1 LQFIVQEKAKSMKIH
16 LYSLC
21 LWFAFPIAFL
31 FVQEEGKTTRMSME
45 FDNTAQ
51 IDVFH
56 LNHLAECKYLNSG
69 DQWTEVAS
77 IFFPEPEYSVRETGV
92 LNSDQLNVKVRG
104 TGQTIGQV
112 LLLEIKNR
120 DNNRPGRMTI
130 GPALVP
136 GKGKTQAYV
145 IPGTTEVE
153 VPPGG
158 TITVP
163 VDGVCIDPDK
173 PPLGSGDKGTDF
185 GDWIRIN
192 PLPDDW
198 EPNPT
203 TGWEPDLGS
212 PLLNPVTEND
222 LNHVIDIAA
231 YPEEVADLIGDYV
244 DKIIDAY
251 DYLSSVGEITTP
263 LTDRPLDERD
273 AVIQQ
278 LVWRTAAALSGD
290 EFTQTEWGERIF
302 DQLPESG
309 GNLNEEEKK
318 NINAGIQNFWNTA
331 TLVGV
336 EAKVIS
342 TGSAVFSPDKI
353 KVDEEDN
360 REDCSVSSF
369 EFNIKIQVITPGG
382 ESEEITAD
390 DRGDFTVGRLLPG
403 TKIKVECEP
412 EVECECVI
420 QTRSRTPGGGTR
432 TQTFTSPCNPNRV
445 DHTKFNTS
453 DLSSLTSEK
462 VSQINETLENEEE
475 RRLEQLKEELRDEL
489 AELRAKMEENQRIID
504 ELRGTR
510 DREERERRNALR
522 GENSDLE
529 KRIKELDRDLKRSDS
544 ILRRSYADRLEE
556 IKNKRE
562 AELWRENGCN
572 LELIVEGRREDREED
587 VSAKI
592 TIVAVGEC
600 GSDHQSRCKPAS
612 FTREITVT
620 IKSR

>member
-1 LQFIVQEKAKSMKIH
+1 MKIH
-16 LYSLC
+16 FYSLC
-21 LWFAFPIAFL
+21 LWFVFPIAFL
-31 FVQEEGKTTRMSME
+31 FVQQEGNNARMSME
-45 FDNTAQ
+45 FDNPAQ

-69 DQWTEVAS
+69 NQWTEVTS
-77 IFFPEPEYSVRETGV
+77 IFSLEPDYSVRETGV

-130 GPALVP
+130 GPVLVP

-163 VDGVCIDPDK
+163 VDGICIDPDK

-185 GDWIRIN
+185 GDWISIN

-203 TGWEPDLGS
+203 TGWEPDLES
-212 PLLNPVTEND
+212 PLLNPITEND

-231 YPEEVADLIGDYV
+231 YPEEVADLIGNYV
-244 DKIIDAY
+244 GRIIDTY
-251 DYLSSVGEITTP
+251 DYLSNVGEIITP
-263 LTDRPLDERD
+263 LTDRPLEERN

-278 LVWRTAAALSGD
+278 LVWRAAAALSGD

-302 DQLPESG
+302 DQLPETG
-309 GNLNEEEKK
+309 GNLNEEEKE
-318 NINAGIQNFWNTA
+318 NINAGIQDFWNIA

-342 TGSAVFSPDKI
+342 KGSAVLSPEKT
-353 KVDEEDN
+353 DEDDEDN
-360 REDCSVSSF
+360 REACSVSSF
-369 EFNIKIQVITPGG
+369 EFNIKIQVITPAG
-382 ESEEITAD
+382 ESEEITVD
-390 DRGDFTVGRLLPG
+390 DQGDFMVGRLLPG

-420 QTRSRTPGGGTR
+420 QTRRRTPGGGTS

-462 VSQINETLENEEE
+462 VSQINEILENEEE
-475 RRLEQLKEELRDEL
+475 SRLEQLKEELLEEL
-489 AELRAKMEENQRIID
+489 AGLRAKIEENQRIID

-510 DREERERRNALR
+510 EREERERRNALR

-529 KRIKELDRDLKRSDS
+529 RRIKKLDRDLNRSDS

-556 IKNKRE
+556 IRNKRE

-572 LELIVEGRREDREED
+572 LELIVEGRREDREVD

-600 GSDHQSRCKPAS
+600 GSDYQSRCKPAS

>member
-1 LQFIVQEKAKSMKIH
+1 MKIH

-21 LWFAFPIAFL
+21 LCFAFPFAFL
-31 FVQEEGKTTRMSME
+31 FVQEEGNNAPMSME
-45 FDNTAQ
+45 FDNPAQ
-51 IDVFH
+51 IDRFH
-56 LNHLAECKYLNSG
+56 LNHLSEFKYLNSG
-69 DQWTEVAS
+69 DQWTGVNS
-77 IFFPEPEYSVRETGV
+77 IFFLKPDYSVRETWV
-92 LNSDQLNVKVRG
+92 SNSDQLNVKVRG

-120 DNNRPGRMTI
+120 DNNSSGRLTI

-145 IPGTTEVE
+145 IPGPTEVE

-163 VDGVCIDPDK
+163 IDGVCIDPDK

-185 GDWIRIN
+185 GDWISVN

-198 EPNPT
+198 EPSPT

-222 LNHVIDIAA
+222 LNHVIDIAT

-244 DKIIDAY
+244 VRIIDTY
-251 DYLSSVGEITTP
+251 DYLSSVGEISTP
-263 LTDRPLDERD
+263 ITDRPLDERN

-278 LVWRTAAALSGD
+278 LVWKTAAALSGD

-309 GNLNEEEKK
+309 ENLNEEEKED
-318 NINAGIQNFWNTA
+318 INEGIEDFWNTA

-342 TGSAVFSPDKI
+342 TEPTSPGSAIFSPDET
-353 KVDEEDN
+353 DENEEDN
-360 REDCSVSSF
+360 REACSVSSF
-369 EFNIKIQVITPGG
+369 EFNIKIHVINPAG

-390 DRGDFTVGRLLPG
+390 DRGDFMVGRLLPG

-420 QTRSRTPGGGTR
+420 QTRRRTPGGGTG
-432 TQTFTSPCNPNRV
+432 TETFRSPCNPNRV

-462 VSQINETLENEEE
+462 VSQINEILENEEE
-475 RRLEQLKEELRDEL
+475 SRLEQLKEELREEL
-489 AELRAKMEENQRIID
+489 AGLRAKMEENQRIID

-529 KRIKELDRDLKRSDS
+529 RRIKELDRDLNRSDS
-544 ILRRSYADRLEE
+544 ILRRSYADKLEE
-556 IKNKRE
+556 IKNERE

-587 VSAKI
+587 VSAEI

-612 FTREITVT
+612 FKREITVT